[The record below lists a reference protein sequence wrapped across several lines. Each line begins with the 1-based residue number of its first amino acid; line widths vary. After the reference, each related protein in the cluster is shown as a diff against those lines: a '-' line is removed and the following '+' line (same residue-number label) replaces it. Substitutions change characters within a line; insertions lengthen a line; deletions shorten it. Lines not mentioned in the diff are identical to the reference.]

1 MSVNLEIQHRYAV
14 IAATSLADWGLTA
27 ASACTSA
34 HHAAPFSATPAST
47 LLTLQQPEL
56 HSSGSGCQA
65 AQHARSESV
74 CGHT

>member
-47 LLTLQQPEL
+47 LLTL
-56 HSSGSGCQA
+56 HSSGSGSQA
-65 AQHARSESV
+65 AQPARSESV